1 MLATALLAAAGC
13 EPKCREVQPIAEVQ
27 ADLRERVDDR
37 LDDVDPS
44 DAQRA
49 KIQKLFAELRPALER
64 LRAQTLPRQREV
76 VAELRRA
83 EPDRKRLALLI
94 GQNVDATQEY
104 IRALVDVLLRGHRVL
119 TPAQRKVLA
128 ARAAEPSKAFEGSFW
143 LDRAVDYLLLR
154 IEANAEQRRWFERIK
169 VHLLARGRLLQRQ
182 VDAIRAEAA
191 AEFAKD
197 APDPARVHAAFE
209 RGRGLARDALIEL
222 TGFYL
227 LFASKLEPEQRARL
241 EAELI
246 RFEPCRVPAAAATA
260 SPSPGAAPLAR
271 ADRRL

>member
-1 MLATALLAAAGC
+1 
-13 EPKCREVQPIAEVQ
+13 
-27 ADLRERVDDR
+27 
-37 LDDVDPS
+37 
-44 DAQRA
+44 
-49 KIQKLFAELRPALER
+49 
-64 LRAQTLPRQREV
+64 
-76 VAELRRA
+76 
-83 EPDRKRLALLI
+83 
-94 GQNVDATQEY
+94 
-104 IRALVDVLLRGHRVL
+104 VLLRAHHVL
-119 TPAQRKVLA
+119 TPEQRKVLA

-154 IEANAEQRRWFERIK
+154 IDANAEQRRWFERIK

-191 AEFAKD
+191 VELAKD

-241 EAELI
+241 QGELI
-246 RFEPCRVPAAAATA
+246 RFEPCRMPAATASSLPAAAA
-260 SPSPGAAPLAR
+260 PGASRSAAIVISP
-271 ADRRL
+271 